1 MWSSLSYT
9 DRVFINS
16 FTHLLTRSGCSV
28 MLALSSSRAMVPTSI
43 PNHRQSLA
51 VRGRAPRA
59 VPVVGTRMRMPADG
73 GNRAWIVRASLED
86 EEELKSDEQLK
97 QEEAERLRQAEKF
110 MVVGTGEAE
119 CKGCGYTYTPSNGD
133 PEYPIARG
141 TKWGD
146 LPEDWNCPVCGAEK
160 KMFVSK
166 QKEIAGFAE
175 NQGYGF
181 GSNTMT
187 GEQKSLLI
195 FGSLAAFFVLFLLG
209 YTMN

>member
-1 MWSSLSYT
+1 MATAMTTKAFLRRPTARVASTRAQPVRTRLNFRYT
-9 DRVFINS
+9 LKTADVWRV
-16 FTHLLTRSGCSV
+16 
-28 MLALSSSRAMVPTSI
+28 A
-43 PNHRQSLA
+43 
-51 VRGRAPRA
+51 
-59 VPVVGTRMRMPADG
+59 
-73 GNRAWIVRASLED
+73 ASLDED
-86 EEELKSDEQLK
+86 EEFKSDEQLK
-97 QEEAERLRQAEKF
+97 AEEAERLRAAEKF

-141 TKWGD
+141 TKFGD

-160 KMFVSK
+160 KMFRSK
-166 QKEIAGFAE
+166 QREIAGFAE

>member
-1 MWSSLSYT
+1 MYSSRT
-9 DRVFINS
+9 M
-16 FTHLLTRSGCSV
+16 LLTSISNPSV
-28 MLALSSSRAMVPTSI
+28 TVAARRHSSRAVP
-43 PNHRQSLA
+43 A
-51 VRGRAPRA
+51 M
-59 VPVVGTRMRMPADG
+59 GTRMHMRASG
-73 GNRAWIVRASLED
+73 AKRAWILRASMDDD
-86 EEELKSDEQLK
+86 EEFKSDDQLK

-119 CKGCGYTYTPSNGD
+119 CKGCGYTYTPSAGD

-175 NQGYGF
+175 NQGYGL

-195 FGSLAAFFVLFLLG
+195 FGSLGAFFVLFLLG

>member
-1 MWSSLSYT
+1 MMNT
-9 DRVFINS
+9 NTAIQQRRVCRHTTPGRPN
-16 FTHLLTRSGCSV
+16 
-28 MLALSSSRAMVPTSI
+28 AM
-43 PNHRQSLA
+43 
-51 VRGRAPRA
+51 
-59 VPVVGTRMRMPADG
+59 
-73 GNRAWIVRASLED
+73 RASAAPVSAVNHAHRRLHRVLVKASMDDDED
-86 EEELKSDEQLK
+86 GLSMKSDEQLK
-97 QEEAERLRQAEKF
+97 AEEAERLRQAEKF
-110 MVVGTGEAE
+110 MVVGTGEAS
-119 CKGCGYTYTPSNGD
+119 CKGCGYTYQPANGD
-133 PEYPIARG
+133 PEYPVAKG
-141 TKWGD
+141 TKFGD

>member
-1 MWSSLSYT
+1 MTRTKLSRYVV
-9 DRVFINS
+9 DGWI
-16 FTHLLTRSGCSV
+16 
-28 MLALSSSRAMVPTSI
+28 LADSSSHSRRRP
-43 PNHRQSLA
+43 L
-51 VRGRAPRA
+51 
-59 VPVVGTRMRMPADG
+59 PVGV
-73 GNRAWIVRASLED
+73 LQ
-86 EEELKSDEQLK
+86 DEQLK
-97 QEEAERLRQAEKF
+97 AEEAERLRAAEKF

-119 CKGCGYTYTPSNGD
+119 CKGCGYTYQPANGD
-133 PEYPIARG
+133 PEYPIAKG
-141 TKWGD
+141 TKFGD

-195 FGSLAAFFVLFLLG
+195 FGSLAGFFVLFLLG

>member
-1 MWSSLSYT
+1 M
-9 DRVFINS
+9 
-16 FTHLLTRSGCSV
+16 LL
-28 MLALSSSRAMVPTSI
+28 TSI
-43 PNHRQSLA
+43 PKPSVSLTARRQVS
-51 VRGRAPRA
+51 RAT
-59 VPVVGTRMRMPADG
+59 PVVHARMRIASI
-73 GNRAWIVRASLED
+73 RVRQEWKLHASLDDD
-86 EEELKSDEQLK
+86 EEIKSDEQLK
-97 QEEAERLRQAEKF
+97 QEEADRLRQAEKF

-119 CKGCGYTYTPSNGD
+119 CKGCGYTYTPSAGD
-133 PEYPIARG
+133 PEYPIAKG
-141 TKWGD
+141 TKFGD
-146 LPEDWNCPVCGAEK
+146 LPDDWNCPVCGAEK

-195 FGSLAAFFVLFLLG
+195 FGSLAGFFVLFLLG